1 MNHHTNRGLNRE
13 EGRHMRVLRKMV
25 PTSPR
30 RIFGALILAPM
41 LYAGAALVATTPARA
56 AEASNEICTL
66 NSTSM
71 DESSCF
77 KNSSGQVCCTVCD
90 NYVCLDGTTFSKCR
104 RQCSGNPVT

>member
-1 MNHHTNRGLNRE
+1 
-13 EGRHMRVLRKMV
+13 MRVRNLV
-25 PTSPR
+25 PRSPR
-30 RIFGALILAPM
+30 SVFGALVLAPM

-66 NSTSM
+66 NSTTI

-90 NYVCLDGTTFSKCR
+90 NYLCSDGTFYSKCR